1 MIKVINLSKAFGKK
15 HIVQNASYHFQEG
28 ARIALVGPNGIGKS
42 TLLNILCELE
52 NPDSGQVLIPN
63 KTVIG
68 YLPQEP
74 NQNPKE
80 TVLQEAQD
88 GAKKL
93 IIMHNQMESYL
104 NQLDQNYDENVLKKF
119 ENLEAQYRHEG
130 GYALESR
137 AKGILIGLGF
147 KHEDFE
153 KYPKDLSGGWRMR
166 LEFAKIFLNNPDF
179 LILDEPTNHLD
190 LPSLIWVEDYLTKFQ
205 GTLLFV
211 SHDKSL
217 LNRLANFTLN
227 IENGKLVGYRGN
239 LDSFLEQKEKKRE
252 LAQATQERFVKRK
265 QEIERFIERFGA
277 KAAKAKQAQSRV
289 KMLIR
294 MEEEF
299 ESQTDPDEII
309 KRIHFTLPIK
319 YKSGREVLI
328 TKNLSIGYENHKPLF
343 KNLNLKLLRGQ
354 KVAVVGANGI
364 GKSTLLKTIAN
375 YQTPLSGEIHFG
387 HQVNLA
393 YFAQDQLDMFDPK
406 ESILTNMVNHN
417 SGLSEN
423 QARKALGSFLFSGDD
438 VYKPF
443 GVLSGGEKSR
453 VGLCALLQHGANF
466 LLLDE
471 PTNHLD
477 LNSIEIL
484 AHALS
489 EYEGTVLFVSHDRNF
504 IDALST
510 HIFGMQAD
518 GTHFLIEGD
527 SEDYQKYLAAYTPQ

>member
-1 MIKVINLSKAFGKK
+1 MIKVENLSKSFGTK
-15 HIVQNASYHFQEG
+15 HIVQNAFYQFQDN

-42 TLLNILCELE
+42 TLLNILCGLE
-52 NPDSGQVLIPN
+52 HPDSGHVSIPN

-74 NQNPKE
+74 NPNPKD
-80 TVLQEAQD
+80 TVLKEAQE

-93 IIMHNQMESYL
+93 TMMHNQMENYL
-104 NQLDQNYDENVLKKF
+104 SQLDKEYDENILKKF
-119 ENLEAQYRHEG
+119 ENLEAQYRHDG

-147 KHEDFE
+147 KHDDLE
-153 KYPKDLSGGWRMR
+153 KNPKDLSGGWRMR

-190 LPSLIWVEDYLTKFQ
+190 LPSLIWVEDYLKQFQ

-217 LNRLANFTLN
+217 LNRLATFTLN

-239 LDSFLEQKEKKRE
+239 FDSFLEQKDKKRE
-252 LAQATQERFVKRK
+252 LAQATQERYLKRK

-277 KAAKAKQAQSRV
+277 KSTKAKQAQSRV

-309 KRIHFTLPIK
+309 KRIHFTLPLK
-319 YKSGREVLI
+319 QKSGREVLM
-328 TKNLSIGYENHKPLF
+328 TKNLSIGYDVNHPLF
-343 KNLNLKLLRGQ
+343 KNLNLKIVRGQ
-354 KVAVVGANGI
+354 KVAIVGANGI

-375 YQTPLSGEIHFG
+375 YQPPLSGEIHFG

-393 YFAQDQLDMFDPK
+393 YFAQDQLDIFDPK
-406 ESILTNMVNHN
+406 ESILTNMLINN
-417 SGLSEN
+417 PTLSEHTV
-423 QARKALGSFLFSGDD
+423 RKALGTFLFSGDD

-477 LNSIEIL
+477 LSSIEIL
-484 AHALS
+484 ANALS

-504 IDALST
+504 IDALCT
-510 HIFGMQAD
+510 HIFGMQAN
-518 GTHFLIEGD
+518 GTHFIMEGNTD
-527 SEDYQKYLAAYTPQ
+527 DYQKYLDSLNST

>member
-1 MIKVINLSKAFGKK
+1 MIKVENLSKSFGKK
-15 HIVQNASYHFQEG
+15 HIVQNAFYQFEDG

-42 TLLNILCELE
+42 TLLNILCGLE
-52 NPDSGQVLIPN
+52 YPDAGQVLIPN

-80 TVLQEAQD
+80 SVLAEAQY

-93 IIMHNQMESYL
+93 MAMHDQMESYL
-104 NQLDQNYDENVLKKF
+104 SQLDIEYNETVLKKF
-119 ENLEAQYRHEG
+119 ENLEAQYRHDG
-130 GYALESR
+130 GYALEAR

-153 KYPKDLSGGWRMR
+153 KNPKDLSGGWRMR

-217 LNRLANFTLN
+217 LNRLATTTLN

-239 LDSFLEQKEKKRE
+239 FDSFLDQKEKRRE
-252 LAQATQERFVKRK
+252 LAQATQERYLKRK
-265 QEIERFIERFGA
+265 QEIERFVERFGA
-277 KAAKAKQAQSRV
+277 KSSKAKQAQSRV

-299 ESQTDPDEII
+299 ESQTEPDEIL
-309 KRIHFTLPIK
+309 KRIHFTLPLK
-319 YKSGREVLI
+319 EKSGRDVLT
-328 TKNLSIGYENHKPLF
+328 TKNLSIGYTANKPLF
-343 KNLNLKLLRGQ
+343 KNLNLKITRGQ
-354 KVAVVGANGI
+354 KVAIVGANGI

-375 YQTPLSGEIHFG
+375 YQPPLSGEIHFG

-393 YFAQDQLDMFDPK
+393 YFAQDQLDIFDPK
-406 ESILTNMVNHN
+406 ESILSNIVINNPTI
-417 SGLSEN
+417 SEHT
-423 QARKALGSFLFSGDD
+423 ARRALGSFLFSGDD

-453 VGLCALLQHGANF
+453 VGLCSLLQHGANF

-477 LNSIEIL
+477 LSSIEIL
-484 AHALS
+484 ANALN

-504 IDALST
+504 IDALCT
-510 HIFGMQAD
+510 HIFGMQTN
-518 GTHFLIEGD
+518 GTHFLMEGMSD
-527 SEDYQKYLAAYTPQ
+527 DYQKYIDSLNSA